1 MRFGGLYYNRQ
12 IKIRQ
17 NFLLA
22 CNIIRMAIPY
32 RTAKFK
38 STNILAIAILGS
50 TAKFNARQYFR
61 LYGSII
67 IFLEPEFTSRV
78 YYIPLVVLLLQKPK
92 FVITRPQAACS
103 FYHQEV
109 ISCYCNCASVCHC
122 SRALSTDWL
131 CLQHT
136 KMLRFSC

>member
-17 NFLLA
+17 NFLLTY
-22 CNIIRMAIPY
+22 IRMAIPY
-32 RTAKFK
+32 RTAKFN
-38 STNILAIAILGS
+38 SANILAIAILGS
-50 TAKFNARQYFR
+50 TTKFNARQYFR

-78 YYIPLVVLLLQKPK
+78 YIPLVVLLLQKPK

-131 CLQHT
+131 YLQHT
-136 KMLRFSC
+136 KMPRFSC